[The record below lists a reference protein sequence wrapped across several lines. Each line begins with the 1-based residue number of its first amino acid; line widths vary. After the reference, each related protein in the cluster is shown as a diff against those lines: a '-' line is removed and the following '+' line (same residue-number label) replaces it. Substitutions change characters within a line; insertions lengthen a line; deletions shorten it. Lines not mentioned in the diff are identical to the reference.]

1 MRNQLDAQLETLNIS
16 LIQMGSLCERAIE
29 NAMQALV
36 TNDAEL
42 AEATMKND
50 EVINLKERDIEAL
63 CLKILLRQ
71 QPVAK
76 DLRLVS
82 SALKMIT
89 DMERIGDQ
97 AADIA
102 EITLTYDFLMVKP
115 IQDIQMMANKAIKMV
130 TDSIDA
136 YVNKDL
142 DLVRSVI
149 LSDED
154 VDYLFNQ
161 IKKELIKEIGQS
173 PSFGEDALDLLMIAK
188 YLERIGDH
196 ATNIA
201 EWVEFSLTGAHGS
214 ESGVEDK

>member
-1 MRNQLDAQLETLNIS
+1 MRNQLDMQLETLNIS

-29 NAMQALV
+29 NALQALI
-36 TNDAEL
+36 TNDRKL
-42 AEATMKND
+42 AKETMKND
-50 EVINLKERDIEAL
+50 AVINMKERDIETL

-76 DLRLVS
+76 DLRQVS

-102 EITLTYDFLMVKP
+102 EITLTYDFLMVQP
-115 IQDIQMMANKAIKMV
+115 IQDIQTMAEQAIKMV

-142 DLVRSVI
+142 ELTRKVI
-149 LSDED
+149 RDDEI
-154 VDYLFNQ
+154 VDGLFHK
-161 IKKELIKEIGQS
+161 IKKDLIGEIHHDS
-173 PSFGEDALDLLMIAK
+173 SYGEDALDLLMIAK

-201 EWVEFSLTGAHGS
+201 EWVEFSLTGVHINEDGI
-214 ESGVEDK
+214 EDK